1 MTWLCLRSITKNK
14 SDYLRSR
21 MRCDGRSGK
30 RHHGGDLMQ
39 WLRIAVLLGRI
50 EKSQRRNGALVKIEL
65 LDWREKKKQV
75 VATKIMMLLST
86 I

>member
-1 MTWLCLRSITKNK
+1 
-14 SDYLRSR
+14 

-50 EKSQRRNGALVKIEL
+50 EKSQRRQGALVKSEL
-65 LDWREKKKQV
+65 LDWRKKQV
-75 VATKIMMLLST
+75 VATKKMILLST